1 MTFSRMY
8 GHLWEE
14 IKALRCANDE
24 LRYKLAFSD
33 AERKRLEIQEESST
47 SALANYKS
55 RMQGLMKANDS
66 LVKEV
71 QGARLETSLA
81 NQKLEANKTKLESK
95 LKSTEAELH
104 REREMHKASI
114 EKLKNEIDERNAQ
127 RREIERQKE
136 SEILIGQEQYDSER
150 RRIEEE
156 LNEAK
161 KMHKHQMSKLIDL
174 LDQGQSRRQEEVSK
188 LTSEFM
194 AMRKVKDEQISRLQQ
209 EIKALR
215 ATNAGAPRNI
225 RAALEPHS
233 LRNQLQ
239 IEAELRCRRV
249 AEFDDIYQSL
259 EGLVTETSVLP
270 AHLSQK
276 DMATI
281 IAQQERGQRMYELLD
296 RLSYLFKKEEASQHT
311 TSETALSLVERYVE
325 LTEPNRTVLDL
336 KEKLAEAKDHIDIL
350 REQLRDNQ
358 SCKRCAIRDAATL
371 RNR

>member
-1 MTFSRMY
+1 MY

-71 QGARLETSLA
+71 QAARLETSLA

-136 SEILIGQEQYDSER
+136 SEILIGQEQHDSER

-239 IEAELRCRRV
+239 IEAELRCRPCWQNHRY
-249 AEFDDIYQSL
+249 APRD
-259 EGLVTETSVLP
+259 G
-270 AHLSQK
+270 
-276 DMATI
+276 
-281 IAQQERGQRMYELLD
+281 QQ
-296 RLSYLFKKEEASQHT
+296 
-311 TSETALSLVERYVE
+311 
-325 LTEPNRTVLDL
+325 
-336 KEKLAEAKDHIDIL
+336 
-350 REQLRDNQ
+350 
-358 SCKRCAIRDAATL
+358 
-371 RNR
+371 